1 MSTTNG
7 RRILMAGCGDLGTR
21 LGLRLVDQGHRVIGL
36 RRRVAELPDAF
47 ETISLDLARLGAPER
62 DGAVRDGADAP
73 VHSDPRLDALD
84 AVVIT
89 LTPDE
94 PTRAGYERS
103 YLHGL
108 RGLARVLE
116 SRPGRVILVSSTRV
130 LAEDPTRVITED
142 APLAPGSGPGEVLAA
157 AESEAAELFDH
168 LTIVRP
174 AGIYGPGRT
183 RLIDSVRRGQRFN
196 HQRWTNRIH
205 RDDLVRGLERLA
217 LGSEPPDLVHA
228 VDSLPAQMGDVA
240 AFIAGRLGVP
250 VPGHADDEKPS
261 GKRIDGTRFGSLMGE
276 LGYPTYRHGFASML
290 TTAP

>member
-1 MSTTNG
+1 
-7 RRILMAGCGDLGTR
+7 MAGCGDLGTR
-21 LGLRLVDQGHRVIGL
+21 LGLRLVDQGHQVIGL

-47 ETISLDLARLGAPER
+47 ETISMDLSRFGAPDCDR
-62 DGAVRDGADAP
+62 ADVLVR
-73 VHSDPRLDALD
+73 SDSRLDALD

-94 PTRAGYERS
+94 PTRTGYERS

-116 SRPGRVILVSSTRV
+116 SQPGRVVLVSSTRV
-130 LAEDPTRVITED
+130 LAEDPTRVITEE

-157 AESEAAELFDH
+157 VESEAAELFDH

-183 RLIDSVRRGQRFN
+183 RLIDSVRRGQKFN

-205 RDDLVRGLERLA
+205 RDDLVHGLERLA
-217 LGSEPPDLVHA
+217 LDSKPPDLVHA
-228 VDSLPAQMGDVA
+228 VDSLPAQMGEVA
-240 AFIAGRLGVP
+240 AFIADRLGVP
-250 VPGHADDEKPS
+250 VPGHVEDEKPG
-261 GKRIDGTRFGSLMGE
+261 GKRIDGTRFSSLVGE
-276 LGYPTYRHGFASML
+276 LDYPTYRDGFASML
-290 TTAP
+290 PAAP

>member
-7 RRILMAGCGDLGTR
+7 RRILLAGCGDLGTR
-21 LGLRLVDQGHRVIGL
+21 LGLRLVDQGHKVIGL

-47 ETISLDLARLGAPER
+47 ETISLDLSLLGSPER
-62 DGAVRDGADAP
+62 GGADAP
-73 VHSDPRLDALD
+73 VRSDLRLDALD

-116 SRPGRVILVSSTRV
+116 SQPGRVVLVSSTRV
-130 LAEDPTRVITED
+130 LADDPTRVTTED
-142 APLAPGSGPGEVLAA
+142 TPSAPESGPGEVLTA
-157 AESEAAELFDH
+157 AESEAGELFDH
-168 LTIVRP
+168 VTIVRP

-183 RLIDSVRRGQRFN
+183 RLIDSVRRGQQFN

-205 RDDLVRGLERLA
+205 RDDLVHGLEHLA
-217 LGSEPPDLVHA
+217 LDPEPPNLVHA
-228 VDSLPAQMGDVA
+228 VDSQPAQMGEVA
-240 AFIAGRLGVP
+240 AFIADRLGVP
-250 VPGHADDEKPS
+250 VPDHIEDEKPG
-261 GKRIDGTRFGSLMGE
+261 GKRIDGTRFRALVGE
-276 LGYPTYRHGFASML
+276 LGYPTYRDGFSSML
-290 TTAP
+290 TATA